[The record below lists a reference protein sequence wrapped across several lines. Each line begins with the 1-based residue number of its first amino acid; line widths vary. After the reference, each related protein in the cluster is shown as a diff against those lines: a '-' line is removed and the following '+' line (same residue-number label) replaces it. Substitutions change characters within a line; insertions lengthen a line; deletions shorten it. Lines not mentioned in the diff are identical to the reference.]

1 MRATNYLKN
10 SVHIKL
16 IIINNDFKII
26 RGRGRRAQ
34 FVMIVVT
41 IGEKDGAEQ
50 KEEATTSSHVILL
63 LFLTMSFL
71 SITCM
76 LVALLHSS
84 TTSMSENFIIYFSCL
99 TKEAMGVQ

>member
-16 IIINNDFKII
+16 LINNDFKII
-26 RGRGRRAQ
+26 RRRGRWAQ
-34 FVMIVVT
+34 FVKIVVT

-63 LFLTMSFL
+63 LFLTM
-71 SITCM
+71 
-76 LVALLHSS
+76 
-84 TTSMSENFIIYFSCL
+84 N
-99 TKEAMGVQ
+99 